1 MLILQWQYN
10 VRNIHPNLKVV
21 NERWEWLR
29 QGHFMLVQI
38 SNMSVS
44 HYRDCGYIY
53 KSLSFKFYSLT
64 VLITFNQ
71 AIKL

>member
-44 HYRDCGYIY
+44 YYRDCGYIY